1 MGLEVKQQVALPL
14 IYKEV
19 MIENAYKI
27 DLVIEDKVIA
37 EIKSVT
43 GTHPIFQAQLLTYL
57 KLTRMKLGLLINF
70 NHRLLN
76 MKFTG
81 L

>member
-1 MGLEVKQQVALPL
+1 
-14 IYKEV
+14 

-37 EIKSVT
+37 EIKSVIE
-43 GTHPIFQAQLLTYL
+43 THPIFQAQLLIYL

-76 MKFTG
+76 MEFTG

>member
-37 EIKSVT
+37 EIKSVIE
-43 GTHPIFQAQLLTYL
+43 THPIFQAQLLTYL
-57 KLTRMKLGLLINF
+57 KLTRMNSDFLLI
-70 NHRLLN
+70 LI
-76 MKFTG
+76 TAY
-81 L
+81 

>member
-1 MGLEVKQQVALPL
+1 MVGLLENTYETALAYELKQLGLEVKQQVALPL

-19 MIENAYKI
+19 MIENVYKI

-43 GTHPIFQAQLLTYL
+43 ETHPIFQAQLLIYL
-57 KLTRMKLGLLINF
+57 KLTRM
-70 NHRLLN
+70 
-76 MKFTG
+76 
-81 L
+81 